1 MTEWAV
7 TSSVLILV
15 VLILRRCLKGRISL
29 RLQYGLWALVLVR
42 LLLPVSLGHT
52 PVSVLN
58 AVTPITSTQTV
69 EQEVQHL
76 PGNVTTTFPPVDAPV
91 SQEANTPQSMNE
103 TPDAPLS
110 PVPVLHGVWL
120 VGAVAVALFL
130 TGVNARFARILRRSR
145 RALPVEGC
153 SIPVYVS
160 QAIPAPC
167 LFGLVRPCIYVTPLA
182 ASDETLLR
190 HTLAHELTH
199 FHHRDH
205 LWSVLRGL
213 CLALHWYNPLA
224 WVAAVVSTR
233 DGELSCD
240 EATVARLGESERA
253 AYGRTL
259 LAVTCQGR
267 SNLLLTATSMTG
279 RGRDIKE
286 RILLLAKRPKTAA
299 LTLAAVVLLAAVAVG
314 CTFTGAK
321 PAEPTQSPAPSP
333 SPAPSQQV
341 QELTQEEIERYQEAF
356 DPIQTLADG
365 STTSSYIS
373 CFFTSYYERPQD
385 LNLEQFL
392 RYFPDDGVVEEGDI
406 TQPENNEELQAL
418 MAHPLWPFGPDPAF
432 VNVPIHRYTRETV
445 DQVLEQYAGITSA
458 DLTGVGADQ
467 LIYLEEYDAWYN
479 FTSDFAAGTFP
490 IAYGIRE
497 GNMVYLYTKEH
508 AQGCQLIL
516 EESEGGFRIL
526 AHTLVDESSS

>member
-15 VLILRRCLKGRISL
+15 VLILRKCLKGRVSL

-58 AVTPITSTQTV
+58 AMEPITSTQTV
-69 EQEVQHL
+69 EREVQQ
-76 PGNVTTTFPPVDAPV
+76 FPTVSVSTPTLSPAESQEQV
-91 SQEANTPQSMNE
+91 SQEE
-103 TPDAPLS
+103 APLS
-110 PVPVLHGVWL
+110 PAQILHGVWL
-120 VGAVAVALFL
+120 AGSVAVDLWL
-130 TGVNARFARILRRSR
+130 VGVNVRFARTLRRSR
-145 RALPVEGC
+145 CPLAVAGC
-153 SIPVYVS
+153 PLPVYVS
-160 QAIPAPC
+160 QAIPTPC
-167 LFGLVRPCIYVTPLA
+167 LFGLVRPCIYVTPLTA
-182 ASDETLLR
+182 ADETLLR

-199 FHHRDH
+199 FRHRDH
-205 LWSVLRGL
+205 LWAVLRGL
-213 CLALHWYNPLA
+213 CLALHWYNPLV
-224 WVAAVVSTR
+224 WLAAVVSSR
-233 DGELSCD
+233 DGELCCD
-240 EATVARLGESERA
+240 EATVAQLGEEERA
-253 AYGRTL
+253 AYGCTL

-267 SNLLLTATSMTG
+267 SNLLLSATSMTG

-286 RILLLAKRPKTAA
+286 RIHMLVKRPKTAVY
-299 LTLAAVVLLAAVAVG
+299 TLAAVIFLAAVAVG
-314 CTFTGAK
+314 CTFTGAR
-321 PAEPTQSPAPSP
+321 PTATPQDSTEGEPV
-333 SPAPSQQV
+333 SQKLTLE
-341 QELTQEEIERYQEAF
+341 ELERYQQAF
-356 DPIQTLADG
+356 DPIQALPDG
-365 STTSSYIS
+365 STGASYIS
-373 CFFTSYYERPQD
+373 CFFTSYYEYPQD
-385 LNLEQFL
+385 LNLEHFL

-406 TQPENNEELQAL
+406 TQAESNEELQAL

-490 IAYGIRE
+490 IAYGVRE

-516 EESEGGFRIL
+516 EESEDGFRIL
-526 AHTLVDESSS
+526 SHTLVDESSS

>member
-7 TSSVLILV
+7 TSSVLIIV
-15 VLILRRCLKGRISL
+15 VLILRKCLKGRISL
-29 RLQYGLWALVLVR
+29 RLQYSLWALVLVR

-58 AVTPITSTQTV
+58 AVSPITSTQTV
-69 EQEVQHL
+69 EQEVQ
-76 PGNVTTTFPPVDAPV
+76 PFPANVTTTPSPVDAPV
-91 SQEANTPQSMNE
+91 NQEANAPQSVNE
-103 TPDAPLS
+103 TPDAPFS

-120 VGAVAVALFL
+120 VGAVAVALWL
-130 TGVNARFARILRRSR
+130 TGVNVRFACILRRSR
-145 RALPVEGC
+145 RSLTVEDC
-153 SIPVYVS
+153 PIPVYVS

-167 LFGLVRPCIYVTPLA
+167 LFGLVHPCIYVTPLT

-199 FHHRDH
+199 FRHRDH

-213 CLALHWYNPLA
+213 CLALHWYNPLV
-224 WVAAVVSTR
+224 WLAAVVSTR
-233 DGELSCD
+233 DGELCCD

-299 LTLAAVVLLAAVAVG
+299 LTLAAVVLVAVVAAG

-321 PAEPTQSPAPSP
+321 PAEPSQSPVPSP
-333 SPAPSQQV
+333 SPSPTPSQQV

-356 DPIQTLADG
+356 GPIQTLADG

-373 CFFTSYYERPQD
+373 CFFTSYYERPQE
-385 LNLEQFL
+385 LNLERFL
-392 RYFPDDGVVEEGDI
+392 RYFPNLNNVTVE
-406 TQPENNEELQAL
+406 TNNSELQSL
-418 MAHPLWPFGPDPAF
+418 MAHPLCPFGSYSSFA
-432 VNVPIHRYTRETV
+432 NVPTHRYTREEV

-479 FTSDFAAGTFP
+479 FTSDFGPGFFSCDYGT
-490 IAYGIRE
+490 RN
-497 GNMVYLYTKEH
+497 GNRVTLYSTPHGENDSRSV
-508 AQGCQLIL
+508 LEL
-516 EESEGGFRIL
+516 EETEDGFRIL
-526 AHTLVDESSS
+526 SHTLVDESSS